1 MGLSPSTTVDR
12 KEPSP
17 RTAREL
23 SDGRSTVSDVPD
35 PDALL
40 VALDPEQRAVA
51 TTFGAPVAVI
61 AGAGTG
67 KTRAITHRIA
77 YGCATGAYD
86 PVAVLAVTF
95 TTRAAGELRG
105 RLRSL
110 GFPRV
115 QARTFHSAALR
126 QAQYFWPNAMGHEL
140 PRVSDHRAGM
150 MAEAAGRLLGHRAE
164 SGTLRDLLT
173 EISWAKVSNVPPADY
188 AELAADQGR
197 EVSGVDATAVGRI
210 YGRYEQIKSDR
221 GVIDFD
227 DVLLCAVALLSDH
240 DDVRAQ
246 VRRTYRHLVVDEYQ
260 DVSPLQQKLLEL
272 WLAERPDL
280 CVVGD
285 AAQTI
290 HSFAGARSSYLT
302 RFGVRHPGAEIIR
315 LVRDYRSTTEVVDL
329 ANRVLHARGPGEGVR
344 LVAQGGS
351 GPQPRFTQAA
361 TETDEAAEVARWLS
375 GLIADGV
382 PPSELAVLY
391 RIHAQSPAYEA
402 ALSKAGV
409 PFSLR
414 ASEGFFQRPEVRA
427 ALIAL
432 RGQLG
437 APGADVLETVRG
449 VLAGQGWTT
458 EPPSGQGQARERWE
472 SWAALFQLAVD
483 HVAEAPA
490 TTLAE
495 LLGELDERARAEHA
509 PAGAGVTL
517 STLHAAKGLEWEGV
531 ALVGVQEGTLPFAL
545 AQSPDQ
551 VAEERRLL
559 YVGITRAKRHL
570 WISWA
575 SSRNGGGARRKPS
588 RFLDGIRPETEPAR
602 PARGAGR
609 KSRSKHSLVCRV
621 CGGTL
626 AAGAELKLG
635 RHAGCPSNYDERTWE
650 LLREWRRQEAAEA
663 GLPAFCVFT
672 DATLMAIAESR
683 PADEHGLLAIAGVGR
698 SKADKY
704 ADAVFSILRAGSVV
718 PAGQQLGEHPAEASG
733 DVQLRQNGDSA

>member
-1 MGLSPSTTVDR
+1 MF
-12 KEPSP
+12 
-17 RTAREL
+17 
-23 SDGRSTVSDVPD
+23 DVPE

-40 VALDPEQRAVA
+40 AALDPEQRAVA
-51 TTFGAPVAVI
+51 TTFGVPVAVV

-86 PVAVLAVTF
+86 PFAVLAVTF

-105 RLRSL
+105 RLRGL

-126 QAQYFWPNAMGHEL
+126 QAQYFWPTAMGHEL

-188 AELAADQGR
+188 AELAGAEGR
-197 EVSGVDATAVGRI
+197 EVSAVDATTVGRI
-210 YGRYEQIKSDR
+210 YARYEQFKSDR

-227 DVLLCAVALLSDH
+227 DVLLCTVALLCDH

-272 WLAERPDL
+272 WLTDRPDL

-302 RFGVRHPGAEIIR
+302 RFAVRHPEAEIIR
-315 LVRDYRSTTEVVDL
+315 LVRDYRSTAQVVEL
-329 ANRVLHARGPGEGVR
+329 ANRVLHARGTADGVR

-361 TETDEAAEVARWLS
+361 TETDEAAQVADWLA

-382 PPSELAVLY
+382 PASELAVLY

-402 ALSKAGV
+402 ALSRAGV

-414 ASEGFFQRPEVRA
+414 ASEGFFQRPEVRTA
-427 ALIAL
+427 IVALK
-432 RGQLG
+432 GQL
-437 APGADVLETVRG
+437 AAEPDDVVTAVRG
-449 VLAGQGWTT
+449 VLAGQGWTA

-472 SWAALFQLAVD
+472 SLAALLGL
-483 HVAEAPA
+483 AEAHTA
-490 TTLAE
+490 EHAEATLAE
-495 LLGELDERARAEHA
+495 LLAEIDERARAEDA
-509 PAGAGVTL
+509 PSGAGVTL

-545 AQSPDQ
+545 AQSPEQ
-551 VAEERRLL
+551 IAEERRLL

-570 WISWA
+570 WVSWA
-575 SSRNGGGARRKPS
+575 NSRNGGGTHRKAS
-588 RFLDGIRPETEPAR
+588 RFLDGVRPETGPAR
-602 PARGAGR
+602 PARGGGR
-609 KSRSKHSLVCRV
+609 TARSTLSMTCRV
-621 CGGTL
+621 CGEPL

-635 RHAGCPSNYDERTWE
+635 RHADCPSSYDERTWE

-663 GLPAFCVFT
+663 GLPPFCVFT
-672 DATLMAIAESR
+672 DATLMAIAEAR
-683 PADEHGLLAIAGVGR
+683 PSDERGLLAIAGVGR
-698 SKADKY
+698 SKAEKY
-704 ADAVFSILRAGSVV
+704 AEAVFGILRAGQ
-718 PAGQQLGEHPAEASG
+718 AGPQ
-733 DVQLRQNGDSA
+733 D

>member
-1 MGLSPSTTVDR
+1 M
-12 KEPSP
+12 
-17 RTAREL
+17 
-23 SDGRSTVSDVPD
+23 PD

-40 VALDPEQRAVA
+40 AALDPEQRAVA

-86 PVAVLAVTF
+86 PAAVLAVTF

-105 RLRSL
+105 RLRNL

-126 QAQYFWPNAMGHEL
+126 QAQYFWPAAMGAEL
-140 PRVSDHRAGM
+140 PRVSEQRAGM
-150 MAEAAGRLLGHRAE
+150 MAEAAGRQLGHRAE

-173 EISWAKVSNVPPADY
+173 EISWAKVSNVPPVDY
-188 AELAADQGR
+188 AELAGSEGR

-227 DVLLCAVALLSDH
+227 DVLLCTVALLSDH

-302 RFGVRHPGAEIIR
+302 RFAVRHPDAEIIR
-315 LVRDYRSTTEVVDL
+315 LVRDYRSTSQVVDL
-329 ANRVLHARGPGEGVR
+329 ANRVLHSRGPAEGVR
-344 LVAQGGS
+344 LVAQGGN

-361 TETDEAAEVARWLS
+361 TEADEAAQVAAWLA

-382 PPSELAVLY
+382 PASELAVLY

-414 ASEGFFQRPEVRA
+414 ASEGFFQRQEVRRAVVALKGQVA
-427 ALIAL
+427 AESEDLIA
-432 RGQLG
+432 
-437 APGADVLETVRG
+437 AVRG
-449 VLAGQGWTT
+449 VLAGQGWTA

-472 SWAALFQLAVD
+472 SLAALLG
-483 HVAEAPA
+483 
-490 TTLAE
+490 LAE
-495 LLGELDERARAEHA
+495 EFAAEHPDATLIDLLAEIDERARAEHA
-509 PAGAGVTL
+509 PSGAGVTL

-531 ALVGVQEGTLPFAL
+531 ALVGVQEGTLPFVL
-545 AQSPDQ
+545 AQSPEQ

-570 WISWA
+570 WVSWA
-575 SSRNGGGARRKPS
+575 TSRNGGGARRKAS
-588 RFLDGIRPETEPAR
+588 RFLDGIRPEIEPAR
-602 PARGAGR
+602 PASGGGR
-609 KSRSKHSLVCRV
+609 KQRSRLSLTCRV
-621 CGGTL
+621 CGEPL

-635 RHAGCPSNYDERTWE
+635 RHAACPSNYDEHTWE
-650 LLREWRRQEAAEA
+650 LLREWRRQEAAAA

-672 DATLMAIAESR
+672 DATLMAIAEAR
-683 PADEHGLLAIAGVGR
+683 PSTEKELLAIAGVGR

-704 ADAVFSILRAGSVV
+704 AEPVFAILNT
-718 PAGQQLGEHPAEASG
+718 
-733 DVQLRQNGDSA
+733 D

>member
-1 MGLSPSTTVDR
+1 M
-12 KEPSP
+12 
-17 RTAREL
+17 
-23 SDGRSTVSDVPD
+23 SDVPD
-35 PDALL
+35 PDVLL
-40 VALDPEQRAVA
+40 AALDPEQRAVA
-51 TTFGAPVAVI
+51 TTFGVPVAVI

-86 PVAVLAVTF
+86 PQAVLAVTF

-105 RLRSL
+105 RLRNL

-126 QAQYFWPNAMGHEL
+126 QAQYFWPSAMGHEL

-150 MAEAAGRLLGHRAE
+150 MAEAASRLLGHRAE

-188 AELAADQGR
+188 AELAAAQGR
-197 EVSGVDATAVGRI
+197 EVSAVDATTVGRI
-210 YGRYEQIKSDR
+210 YGAYEQTKSDR

-272 WLAERPDL
+272 WQTERPDL

-302 RFGVRHPGAEIIR
+302 RFAIQHPEAEIIR
-315 LVRDYRSTTEVVDL
+315 LMRDYRSTEQVVEL
-329 ANRVLHARGPGEGVR
+329 ANRVLRSHGPAEGVR

-351 GPQPRFTQAA
+351 GPRPLFTQAA
-361 TETDEAAEVARWLS
+361 TEADEAAQVARWLA

-382 PPSELAVLY
+382 PPAELAVLY

-402 ALSKAGV
+402 ALSSAGV

-414 ASEGFFQRPEVRA
+414 ASEGFFQRPEVRNA
-427 ALIAL
+427 VVALK
-432 RGQLG
+432 GQL
-437 APGADVLETVRG
+437 AAESTELVTAVRG
-449 VLAGQGWTT
+449 VLAGQGWTA

-472 SWAALFQLAVD
+472 SLAALLGLAEEFAARTD
-483 HVAEAPA
+483 HP
-490 TTLAE
+490 TLAG
-495 LLGELDERARAEHA
+495 LLAEIDERARVEHA

-545 AQSPDQ
+545 AQSPEQ

-570 WISWA
+570 WVSWA
-575 SSRNGGGARRKPS
+575 TSRDGGSARRKAS
-588 RFLDGIRPETEPAR
+588 RFLDGVRPETGPAR
-602 PARGAGR
+602 PARGGQ
-609 KSRSKHSLVCRV
+609 KNRSKHSLTCRV
-621 CGGTL
+621 CGGPL

-635 RHAGCPSNYDERTWE
+635 RHADCPSDYDERTWE
-650 LLREWRRQEAAEA
+650 LLREWRRQEAADA
-663 GLPAFCVFT
+663 GLPPFCVFT
-672 DATLMAIAESR
+672 DATLMAIAEGR
-683 PADEHGLLAIAGVGR
+683 PADQPGLLGIAGVGR
-698 SKADKY
+698 AKADKY
-704 ADAVFSILRAGSVV
+704 ADAVLEILRAT
-718 PAGQQLGEHPAEASG
+718 
-733 DVQLRQNGDSA
+733 R

>member
-1 MGLSPSTTVDR
+1 M
-12 KEPSP
+12 
-17 RTAREL
+17 
-23 SDGRSTVSDVPD
+23 PD

-40 VALDPEQRAVA
+40 AALDPEQRAVA

-86 PVAVLAVTF
+86 PHAVLAVTF

-105 RLRSL
+105 RLRDL

-126 QAQYFWPNAMGHEL
+126 QAQYFWPAAMGHQL

-150 MAEAAGRLLGHRAE
+150 MAEAAARLLGHRAE

-188 AELAADQGR
+188 AELAAAQGR
-197 EVSGVDATAVGRI
+197 EVSAVDATTVGRI
-210 YGRYEQIKSDR
+210 YGAYEQIKSDR

-272 WLAERPDL
+272 WQTERPDL

-302 RFGVRHPGAEIIR
+302 RFAIQHPEAEIIR
-315 LVRDYRSTTEVVDL
+315 LMRDYRSTEQVVEV
-329 ANRVLHARGPGEGVR
+329 ANRVLHSQGPAEGVR

-351 GPQPRFTQAA
+351 GPRPLFTQAA
-361 TETDEAAEVARWLS
+361 TESDEAAQVARWLA

-382 PPSELAVLY
+382 APAELAVLY

-402 ALSKAGV
+402 ALSSAGV

-414 ASEGFFQRPEVRA
+414 ASEGFFQRPEVRNA
-427 ALIAL
+427 IVALK
-432 RGQLG
+432 GQL
-437 APGADVLETVRG
+437 AAEPGELVAAVRG
-449 VLAGQGWTT
+449 VLAGQGWTA

-472 SWAALFQLAVD
+472 SLAALLGLAEEFAGRTD
-483 HVAEAPA
+483 HP
-490 TTLAE
+490 TLAG
-495 LLGELDERARAEHA
+495 LLAEIDERARVEHA

-517 STLHAAKGLEWEGV
+517 STLHGAKGLEWEGV

-545 AQSPDQ
+545 AQSPQQ

-570 WISWA
+570 WVSWA
-575 SSRNGGGARRKPS
+575 TSRDGGSARRKAS
-588 RFLDGIRPETEPAR
+588 RFLDGVRPETEPAR
-602 PARGAGR
+602 PARGSQ
-609 KSRSKHSLVCRV
+609 KNRSKHSLTCRV
-621 CGGTL
+621 CGGPL

-635 RHAGCPSNYDERTWE
+635 RHADCPSDYDERTWE
-650 LLREWRRQEAAEA
+650 LLREWRRQEAADA
-663 GLPAFCVFT
+663 GLPPFCVFT
-672 DATLMAIAESR
+672 DATLMAIAEAR
-683 PADEHGLLAIAGVGR
+683 PTDQSGLLGIAGVGR
-698 SKADKY
+698 AKADRY
-704 ADAVFSILRAGSVV
+704 SEAVLEILRAS
-718 PAGQQLGEHPAEASG
+718 
-733 DVQLRQNGDSA
+733 R

>member
-1 MGLSPSTTVDR
+1 MSG
-12 KEPSP
+12 
-17 RTAREL
+17 
-23 SDGRSTVSDVPD
+23 VPD

-40 VALDPEQRAVA
+40 AALDPEQRAVA
-51 TTFGAPVAVI
+51 TTFGVPVAVI

-86 PVAVLAVTF
+86 PQAVLAVTF

-105 RLRSL
+105 RLRTL

-126 QAQYFWPNAMGHEL
+126 QAQYFWPAAMGHEL
-140 PRVSDHRAGM
+140 PRVSDHRAGI
-150 MAEAAGRLLGHRAE
+150 MAEAAGRQLGHRAE
-164 SGTLRDLLT
+164 SGALRDLLT

-188 AELAADQGR
+188 AELAVSQGR
-197 EVSGVDATAVGRI
+197 EVSAVDATTVGRI
-210 YGRYEQIKSDR
+210 YARYEQLKNDR

-227 DVLLCAVALLSDH
+227 DVLLCTVALLCDH
-240 DDVRAQ
+240 DNVRAQ

-272 WLAERPDL
+272 WQTERPDL

-285 AAQTI
+285 TAQTI

-302 RFGVRHPGAEIIR
+302 RFAIHHPEAEIIR
-315 LVRDYRSTTEVVDL
+315 LVRDYRSTTQVVEL
-329 ANRVLHARGPGEGVR
+329 ANRVLHAQGPGEGVR
-344 LVAQGGS
+344 LVAQGGD
-351 GPQPRFTQAA
+351 GPPPQFTQAA
-361 TETDEAAEVARWLS
+361 TEADEAAQVARWLA

-402 ALSKAGV
+402 ALSSAGV

-414 ASEGFFQRPEVRA
+414 ASEGFFQRPEVRNA
-427 ALIAL
+427 IVALK
-432 RGQLG
+432 GQLAAAAG
-437 APGADVLETVRG
+437 DLVATVRG
-449 VLAGQGWTT
+449 VLAGQGWTP

-472 SWAALFQLAVD
+472 SLAALLALAD
-483 HVAEAPA
+483 EFAAEH
-490 TTLAE
+490 TGVGLAE
-495 LLGELDERARAEHA
+495 LLAEIDERARVEHA

-545 AQSPDQ
+545 AQSPEQ

-570 WISWA
+570 WVSWA
-575 SSRNGGGARRKPS
+575 VSRNDGSMRRKPS
-588 RFLDGIRPETEPAR
+588 RFLDGVRPAAAPAR
-602 PARGAGR
+602 PARGGG
-609 KSRSKHSLVCRV
+609 KQNRSKHSLTCRV
-621 CGGTL
+621 CGGPL

-635 RHAGCPSNYDERTWE
+635 RHADCPSSYDDRTWE
-650 LLREWRRQEAAEA
+650 LLREWRRQEAEQV

-672 DATLMAIAESR
+672 DATLMAIAEAR
-683 PADEHGLLAIAGVGR
+683 PTDERGLLAIAGVGR
-698 SKADKY
+698 SKADRY
-704 ADAVFSILRAGSVV
+704 AEAVLEILRAGAA
-718 PAGQQLGEHPAEASG
+718 AG
-733 DVQLRQNGDSA
+733 

>member
-1 MGLSPSTTVDR
+1 M
-12 KEPSP
+12 
-17 RTAREL
+17 
-23 SDGRSTVSDVPD
+23 PD

-40 VALDPEQRAVA
+40 AALDPEQRAVA
-51 TTFGAPVAVI
+51 TTFGVPVAVI

-77 YGCATGAYD
+77 YGCAIGAYD
-86 PVAVLAVTF
+86 PFAVLAVTF

-105 RLRSL
+105 RLRGL

-126 QAQYFWPNAMGHEL
+126 QAQYFWPNAMGSEL
-140 PRVSDHRAGM
+140 PRVSDARAGM
-150 MAEAAGRLLGHRAE
+150 MAEAAGRQLGHRAE

-173 EISWAKVSNVPPADY
+173 EVSWAKVSNVPPADY
-188 AELAADQGR
+188 AELAAEQGR
-197 EVSGVDATAVGRI
+197 EVSGVDATGVGRI
-210 YGRYEQIKSDR
+210 YARYEQVKSDR

-272 WLAERPDL
+272 WQAERPDL

-285 AAQTI
+285 PAQTI

-302 RFGVRHPGAEIIR
+302 RFPIRHPDAEVIR
-315 LVRDYRSTTEVVDL
+315 LVRDYRSTDQVVEL
-329 ANRVLHARGPGEGVR
+329 ANKVLHTRGPGEGVR
-344 LVAQGGS
+344 LIAQAGT
-351 GPQPRFTQAA
+351 GPQARFSQAA
-361 TETDEAAEVARWLS
+361 TEADEAAQVARWLA
-375 GLIADGV
+375 GLIRDGV
-382 PPSELAVLY
+382 PPGELAVLY

-402 ALSKAGV
+402 ALSSAGV
-409 PFSLR
+409 PFTLR
-414 ASEGFFQRPEVRA
+414 ASEGFFQRGEVRSA
-427 ALIAL
+427 IVALK
-432 RGQLG
+432 GQL
-437 APGADVLETVRG
+437 AADTGDLVTAVRG
-449 VLAGQGWTT
+449 VLAGQGWTA

-472 SWAALFQLAVD
+472 SLAALLGLAQEYA
-483 HVAEAPA
+483 AEHPEAG
-490 TTLAE
+490 LAE
-495 LLGELDERARAEHA
+495 LLTEIDERARAEHA

-545 AQSPDQ
+545 AQSPEQ
-551 VAEERRLL
+551 IAEERRLL

-570 WISWA
+570 SISWA
-575 SSRNGGGARRKPS
+575 ESRNGGGARRKPS
-588 RFLDGIRPETEPAR
+588 RFLDGIRPDTGPSR
-602 PARGAGR
+602 PASGGGR
-609 KSRSKHSLVCRV
+609 KKRSKLSMTCRV
-621 CGGTL
+621 CGEPL

-635 RHAGCPSNYDERTWE
+635 RHADCPSNYDEHTWE
-650 LLREWRRQEAAEA
+650 LLREWRRQEAASV

-672 DATLMAIAESR
+672 DATLMAIAEAR
-683 PADEHGLLAIAGVGR
+683 PSTEKELLAIAGVGR

-704 ADAVFSILRAGSVV
+704 AESVFAILDES
-718 PAGQQLGEHPAEASG
+718 S
-733 DVQLRQNGDSA
+733 

>member
-1 MGLSPSTTVDR
+1 M
-12 KEPSP
+12 
-17 RTAREL
+17 
-23 SDGRSTVSDVPD
+23 PD

-40 VALDPEQRAVA
+40 AALDPEQRAVA
-51 TTFGAPVAVI
+51 TAFGAPVAVI

-86 PVAVLAVTF
+86 PFAVLAVTF

-105 RLRSL
+105 RLRGL

-126 QAQYFWPNAMGHEL
+126 QAQYFWPAAMGHEL

-150 MAEAAGRLLGHRAE
+150 MAEAAGRLLGQRAE

-188 AELAADQGR
+188 AELASTEGR
-197 EVSGVDATAVGRI
+197 EVSGVDATTVGRI
-210 YGRYEQIKSDR
+210 YGRYEQVKSDR

-227 DVLLCAVALLSDH
+227 DVLLCTVALLSDH

-272 WLAERPDL
+272 WLTERPDL

-302 RFGVRHPGAEIIR
+302 RFAVRHPDATIIR
-315 LVRDYRSTTEVVDL
+315 LVRDYRSTTQVVDL
-329 ANRVLHARGPGEGVR
+329 ANRVLPARGRADGVR
-344 LVAQGGS
+344 LVAQGGE

-361 TETDEAAEVARWLS
+361 TEADEATQVAGWLA

-382 PPSELAVLY
+382 APSELAVLY

-402 ALSKAGV
+402 ALAKAGV

-414 ASEGFFQRPEVRA
+414 ASEGFFQRPEVRTA
-427 ALIAL
+427 IVALK
-432 RGQLG
+432 GQLAAG
-437 APGADVLETVRG
+437 PDDLVVAVRG
-449 VLAGQGWTT
+449 VLAGQGWAS

-472 SWAALFQLAVD
+472 SLAALLAL
-483 HVAEAPA
+483 AEAHAAEQPA
-490 TTLAE
+490 ATLAG
-495 LLGELDERARAEHA
+495 LLAEIDERARAEHA
-509 PAGAGVTL
+509 PPGAGVTL

-545 AQSPDQ
+545 AQSPEQ

-570 WISWA
+570 WLSWA
-575 SSRNGGGARRKPS
+575 SSRNGTGARRKAS
-588 RFLDGIRPETEPAR
+588 RFLDGVRPETEPAR
-602 PARGAGR
+602 PARGGGR
-609 KSRSKHSLVCRV
+609 NARSTLSMTCRV
-621 CGGTL
+621 CGGPL
-626 AAGAELKLG
+626 AAGAEFKLG
-635 RHAGCPSNYDERTWE
+635 RHATCPSSYDERTWE
-650 LLREWRRQEAAEA
+650 LLREWRRQEAEEA

-672 DATLMAIAESR
+672 DATLMAIAEAR
-683 PADEHGLLAIAGVGR
+683 PADERGLLAIAGVGR

-704 ADAVFSILRAGSVV
+704 AEAVLEILRAGSA
-718 PAGQQLGEHPAEASG
+718 AG
-733 DVQLRQNGDSA
+733 